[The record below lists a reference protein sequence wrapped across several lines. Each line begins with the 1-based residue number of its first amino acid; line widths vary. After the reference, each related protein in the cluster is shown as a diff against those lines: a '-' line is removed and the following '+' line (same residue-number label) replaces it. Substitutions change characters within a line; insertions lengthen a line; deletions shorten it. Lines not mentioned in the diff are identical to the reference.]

1 VSQLDVAVTGD
12 LGATL
17 VRSVVVHRQAIDAQT
32 ASAIHRVLA
41 VGPRLYARTDH
52 RTAVTELLNL
62 ESLEARRLRADPAL
76 VYKIVFAVIRIDIDV
91 KNVFLRFF
99 YFCHVFTFFNVF
111 YFPNVFYF

>member
-1 VSQLDVAVTGD
+1 MHQLGAASEDRERAIGTVLTEHYELDVSQLDVAVTGD

-62 ESLEARRLRADPAL
+62 ESLQNT
-76 VYKIVFAVIRIDIDV
+76 IC
-91 KNVFLRFF
+91 
-99 YFCHVFTFFNVF
+99 CHT
-111 YFPNVFYF
+111 Y